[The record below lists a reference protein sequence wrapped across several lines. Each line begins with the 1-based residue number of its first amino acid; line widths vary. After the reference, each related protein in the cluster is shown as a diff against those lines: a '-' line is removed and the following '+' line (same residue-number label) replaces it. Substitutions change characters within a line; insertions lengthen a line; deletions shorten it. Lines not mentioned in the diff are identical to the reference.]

1 LIKPGSVPKPG
12 AIHSFSRAHGCTL
25 RQASQARADRSAPD
39 AAGIARSSAAKSLPD
54 ASKSAAGPGLV
65 DASSGMLTVMN
76 ELFRQANDLAAIAR

>member
-1 LIKPGSVPKPG
+1 MAAPCGKHRRHAQI
-12 AIHSFSRAHGCTL
+12 AAL
-25 RQASQARADRSAPD
+25 RMLQALLDR
-39 AAGIARSSAAKSLPD
+39 SAAKSLPD